1 MQKAQEIQYSKLG
14 VISLAH
20 MLNDLYSN
28 YLPQLLPFLVVL
40 HQGFTAT
47 RAAILVSA
55 FSITSSFAQPFFGYF
70 LDRQSKRWLLYV
82 GTLWMAVMLS
92 LTGIVENYWTIVL
105 RQPW

>member
-1 MQKAQEIQYSKLG
+1 VQKAPGIQYSKLG

-28 YLPQLLPFLVVL
+28 CLPQLLPFLVVL

-55 FSITSSFAQPFFGYF
+55 FSITSSVCPAVFWLFYGPAKQALALVCGDVVDGSDAQ
-70 LDRQSKRWLLYV
+70 LNR
-82 GTLWMAVMLS
+82 
-92 LTGIVENYWTIVL
+92 NC
-105 RQPW
+105 

>member
-1 MQKAQEIQYSKLG
+1 MQKAQGIQYSKLG

-47 RAAILVSA
+47 RAAILVST
-55 FSITSSFAQPFFGYF
+55 FSITSSFAQPFYPAF
-70 LDRQSKRWLLYV
+70 R
-82 GTLWMAVMLS
+82 
-92 LTGIVENYWTIVL
+92 
-105 RQPW
+105 